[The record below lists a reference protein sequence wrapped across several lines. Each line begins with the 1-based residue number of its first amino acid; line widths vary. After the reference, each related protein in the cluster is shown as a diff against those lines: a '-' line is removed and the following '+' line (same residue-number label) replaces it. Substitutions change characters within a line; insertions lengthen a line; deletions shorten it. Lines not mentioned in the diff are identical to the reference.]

1 MSDDLKDIERRIKD
15 GIYGDD
21 WLSDTTQYDAC
32 SAVAEIIAEVDRL
45 RAEAAN
51 WRTVRDE
58 VLRLDGRPGTMADDD
73 VLSIVGAVLQR
84 AVQSGEHR
92 REGDK

>member
-1 MSDDLKDIERRIKD
+1 MDNYTTCPQCWCTFEATSAARR
-15 GIYGDD
+15 
-21 WLSDTTQYDAC
+21 
-32 SAVAEIIAEVDRL
+32 AEVESLLALEQSANARL

-92 REGDK
+92 REEEE